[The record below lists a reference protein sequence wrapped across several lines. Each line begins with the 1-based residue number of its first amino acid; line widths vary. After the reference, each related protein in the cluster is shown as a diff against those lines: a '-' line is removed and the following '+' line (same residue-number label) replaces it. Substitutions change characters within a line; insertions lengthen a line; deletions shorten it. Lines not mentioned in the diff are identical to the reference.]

1 MISATLIILGL
12 FLVIILLLAYI
23 AWQEFLHNQE
33 RRDLY
38 SRIMAGSLGEY
49 REAIEEKK
57 PPPKGGNMVRAGLRK
72 AARNDGLKV
81 GDT

>member
-1 MISATLIILGL
+1 MINAALIIMGL
-12 FLVIILLLAYI
+12 FLVIILLLALM
-23 AWQEFLHNQE
+23 AWREFLFDQE

-57 PPPKGGNMVRAGLRK
+57 PPPRGGNMVRAGLRK
-72 AARNDGLKV
+72 AAQKDGVKV